1 LPEEAFSSKGKY
13 MKTIV
18 GLWID
23 HRKAV
28 IVAVSDKKEETKV
41 IESNVEK
48 QPGKFAGVHSRVFA
62 DDGRRRTPDV

>member
-41 IESNVEK
+41 IESN
-48 QPGKFAGVHSRVFA
+48 GNR
-62 DDGRRRTPDV
+62 GRSSHFHILIVKLV